1 MTTEQQT
8 TVQQDKTQ
16 MIKAEMS
23 RGLNIVNDKHLDFFV
38 NLYSRWQDEQEYED
52 FADYEKV
59 IKEKITELPIKV
71 ATKRPFGIKYD
82 YEGFEIHIRIASGYL
97 KASAKRIK

>member
-8 TVQQDKTQ
+8 KEQQ
-16 MIKAEMS
+16 IRAEMA
-23 RGLNIVNDKHLDFFV
+23 RGKAIVYDKYVDFFV
-38 NLYSRWQDEQEYED
+38 NLYSRWQDEKEYED

-59 IKEKITELPIKV
+59 LKEKITELPIKS

-82 YEGFEIHIRIASGYL
+82 YEGFEIHIKISNECLVAQ
-97 KASAKRIK
+97 AKRLK